1 MDKKNGIQNVHELIE
16 RYNRELMNAYR
27 QQQPLTQR
35 QLDDEFPLPDI
46 ERDRQVLATAAAPTP
61 PPPAPP
67 SMTPPQDATPAPP
80 MPTPPAQPQAP
91 VTPPPPPES
100 ESAPYVGNLQIYV
113 YTGSTAEPIE
123 GAQVFVSRDNN
134 GDSILYASTVT
145 DRSGL
150 TPVIPLPTVDP
161 MLSMSPDAAQ
171 NGLPYVAYDIQVSAL
186 GFAPIRFENVPIY
199 GGNSVTQPAA
209 MLPLIAGENPDL
221 PRVYRSGG
229 PTNL

>member
-1 MDKKNGIQNVHELIE
+1 MDKKNGIHNVRELIE
-16 RYNRELMNAYR
+16 RYNRELMNTYR
-27 QQQPLTQR
+27 QQQPLTQQ

-46 ERDRQVLATAAAPTP
+46 ERDRQVLATAATPTP
-61 PPPAPP
+61 PPPVPP
-67 SMTPPQDATPAPP
+67 SMTPPPP
-80 MPTPPAQPQAP
+80 VPPVQPQAP

-100 ESAPYVGNLQIYV
+100 EPAPYVGYLQIYA

-134 GDSILYASTVT
+134 GDSLLYAATVT
-145 DRSGL
+145 NRSGL
-150 TPVIPLPTVDP
+150 TPVIPLPSVDP
-161 MLSMSPDAAQ
+161 MLSMSPETAQ

-186 GFAPIRFENVPIY
+186 GFTPIRFENVPIY